1 MMRVGQIQRIGLVL
15 VGIALTGFLY
25 VAPAPAAEHPFKDYD
40 SNHDGKITMS
50 EIMRHIRPKIQSGF
64 DTLDRNKDG
73 VLSSRDFDDVREGM
87 KKLQDWLDE
96 LLRQFLP
103 SGEKDKDKEELRV

>member
-1 MMRVGQIQRIGLVL
+1 MRDHQVQRISLTLAAIV
-15 VGIALTGFLY
+15 LTGLLY
-25 VAPAPAAEHPFKDYD
+25 AAPASAADHPFKDYD
-40 SNHDGKITMS
+40 SNHDGKITMN

-64 DTLDRNKDG
+64 DALDRNKDG
-73 VLSSRDFDDVREGM
+73 VLSSKDFDDVREGM

-103 SGEKDKDKEELRV
+103 TEEKEKDKEELRV

>member
-1 MMRVGQIQRIGLVL
+1 MVL
-15 VGIALTGFLY
+15 AGFLY
-25 VAPAPAAEHPFKDYD
+25 ATSASAADHPFKEYD
-40 SNHDGKITMS
+40 SNHDGKITMD

-73 VLSSRDFDDVREGM
+73 VLSSKDFDDVREGM

-103 SGEKDKDKEELRV
+103 SGEKNKDKEELRV

>member
-1 MMRVGQIQRIGLVL
+1 MVKSYQVQRVSLTLASV
-15 VGIALTGFLY
+15 ALAGFLY
-25 VAPAPAAEHPFKDYD
+25 VIPASAADHPFKEYD
-40 SNHDGKITMS
+40 SNHDGKITMD

-103 SGEKDKDKEELRV
+103 TEEKDKEELRV